1 MLRPAG
7 REYQI
12 EYGILNMSFKLVSG
26 RAELQEDVADALVL
40 SDTHSVPVL
49 LSGAPL
55 SSANDAV
62 LLRSIDDLQVL
73 GRLHEYPHVYN
84 LLNREKLLSALR
96 ERKDV
101 LNDWLAEGVYI
112 FGAYKVGAYVAIEAA
127 KAGVKVKGFL
137 DNDASKHGTV
147 FDGFEVFSPAAIDL
161 GAAAVVIASGRY
173 SNQIHGQLAGDCKK
187 IVNMNEFLYATD
199 SAHGPEK
206 HFANLAHQPIDE
218 ALRYI
223 SVFLRLA
230 DERSREVYNGL
241 IGMRTTLSIQSA
253 ADTKSPFADEYFDAE
268 FVSAENARYFVDAG
282 AYTGDTLASLEQHFG
297 PVEQAYLF
305 EPELPPYYEALKRF
319 SDREN
324 VLIFNMGL
332 DAVASRANYR
342 PELSCDSLDEIRG
355 PISPS
360 VVSFIQGTP
369 LDVLVQGK
377 VGLFKLDIEG
387 MEERAL
393 RGAAAVIQ
401 REKPV
406 LAVCAYHRADDY
418 WKLIDAVTAIRPDY
432 RIGIRHYAD
441 ILHDITLYFY

>member
-1 MLRPAG
+1 
-7 REYQI
+7 
-12 EYGILNMSFKLVSG
+12 
-26 RAELQEDVADALVL
+26 
-40 SDTHSVPVL
+40 
-49 LSGAPL
+49 
-55 SSANDAV
+55 
-62 LLRSIDDLQVL
+62 
-73 GRLHEYPHVYN
+73 
-84 LLNREKLLSALR
+84 
-96 ERKDV
+96 
-101 LNDWLAEGVYI
+101 
-112 FGAYKVGAYVAIEAA
+112 
-127 KAGVKVKGFL
+127 
-137 DNDASKHGTV
+137 
-147 FDGFEVFSPAAIDL
+147 
-161 GAAAVVIASGRY
+161 
-173 SNQIHGQLAGDCKK
+173 
-187 IVNMNEFLYATD
+187 
-199 SAHGPEK
+199 
-206 HFANLAHQPIDE
+206 
-218 ALRYI
+218 
-223 SVFLRLA
+223 LA

-241 IGMRTTLSIQSA
+241 IGMRTTLSIKSA
-253 ADTKSPFADEYFDAE
+253 VDTKSPFLDEYFDAD
-268 FVSAENARYFVDAG
+268 FVSAENAQNFVDAG

-297 PVEQAYLF
+297 PVKQAYLF

-319 SDREN
+319 SEREN

-393 RGAAAVIQ
+393 RGATAVIQ
-401 REKPV
+401 RERPV